1 MIDANVVLLQWFKS
15 FDKKLSDSGVKSEI
29 ISNQQFAEEP
39 HKPIIKKFE
48 EQKPCSCFKKNIWG
62 ANMQLLSKFI
72 NGFHLLLCAIDVY
85 TRYARLIPLK
95 DKKGITIKSFSR
107 NIRWVQT

>member
-39 HKPIIKKFE
+39 
-48 EQKPCSCFKKNIWG
+48 CSCFKKNIWG

-72 NGFHLLLCAIDVY
+72 NGFHLLLCA
-85 TRYARLIPLK
+85 TH
-95 DKKGITIKSFSR
+95 SFER
-107 NIRWVQT
+107 

>member
-1 MIDANVVLLQWFKS
+1 
-15 FDKKLSDSGVKSEI
+15 
-29 ISNQQFAEEP
+29 
-39 HKPIIKKFE
+39 
-48 EQKPCSCFKKNIWG
+48 
-62 ANMQLLSKFI
+62 MQLLSKFI

-107 NIRWVQT
+107 NIRWV